1 MEQIVRTNCFHHFT
15 TSRKPL
21 LTNMHPCMKK
31 ISKRK
36 AKQLSKPWI
45 TNESK
50 RQLRLKIIIL
60 VPRGRA
66 PFGQHQESRPLAV
79 DLARPFLCH
88 ARRTKPSG
96 DARRTKRNRDYV
108 NYSPSSNMAGFRT
121 LLCFVMI
128 SSCLA
133 ANFVI
138 FPMYGRSHYMFVGR
152 LGQELLER
160 GHQVCKLGV

>member
-79 DLARPFLCH
+79 SNTPSLCGCSESSL
-88 ARRTKPSG
+88 TNLIDSG
-96 DARRTKRNRDYV
+96 LN
-108 NYSPSSNMAGFRT
+108 P
-121 LLCFVMI
+121 LCFQI
-128 SSCLA
+128 HSKPECLWTWPEVA
-133 ANFVI
+133 ILGADQKERSLW
-138 FPMYGRSHYMFVGR
+138 GREWW
-152 LGQELLER
+152 QA
-160 GHQVCKLGV
+160 